1 MRQIKIGKSIT
12 NRDQPSVER
21 YLHEIAAIERISPEE
36 EAELSQNI
44 KRGCQFSLQRLASA
58 NLRFVVSVAKQYQH
72 QGLPLC
78 DLINEGNLGLVKA
91 AARYDGT
98 KGFKFIS
105 YAVWWIRQSIL
116 LALAEHG
123 RVVRVPVNKVSSAH
137 RMQKS
142 HTLLEQELERD
153 PTTQELAAF
162 MGVTEEEIYACRCV
176 HVKHHSIDSPVAEE
190 EKIGI
195 SETLEDKGST
205 RADHR
210 LEGAA
215 SLQIEIERCLQ
226 TLTERQQRILC
237 AYFGIGRPLSK
248 SLEEIG
254 ADLGISRER
263 VRQIKEK
270 ALARLQHAH
279 RSRMLRSFL
288 AQ

>member
-1 MRQIKIGKSIT
+1 
-12 NRDQPSVER
+12 
-21 YLHEIAAIERISPEE
+21 
-36 EAELSQNI
+36 
-44 KRGCQFSLQRLASA
+44 
-58 NLRFVVSVAKQYQH
+58 
-72 QGLPLC
+72 
-78 DLINEGNLGLVKA
+78 
-91 AARYDGT
+91 
-98 KGFKFIS
+98 
-105 YAVWWIRQSIL
+105 
-116 LALAEHG
+116 
-123 RVVRVPVNKVSSAH
+123 
-137 RMQKS
+137 
-142 HTLLEQELERD
+142 
-153 PTTQELAAF
+153 

>member
-1 MRQIKIGKSIT
+1 MRMRQIKIGKSIT

-21 YLHEIAAIERISPEE
+21 YLQEIAAIERISPEE

-142 HTLLEQELERD
+142 HALLEQELERD
-153 PTTQELAAF
+153 PTTQELATF
-162 MGVTEEEIYACRCV
+162 MGVTE
-176 HVKHHSIDSPVAEE
+176 
-190 EKIGI
+190 
-195 SETLEDKGST
+195 
-205 RADHR
+205 
-210 LEGAA
+210 
-215 SLQIEIERCLQ
+215 
-226 TLTERQQRILC
+226 
-237 AYFGIGRPLSK
+237 
-248 SLEEIG
+248 IG
-254 ADLGISRER
+254 AENPLLSLG
-263 VRQIKEK
+263 
-270 ALARLQHAH
+270 
-279 RSRMLRSFL
+279 
-288 AQ
+288 